1 MNLEKTGEIRTMKM
15 FIDGQWVDASDGG
28 TLESSNPYTGQV
40 WARVPNAT
48 QLDVDTAVLAARR
61 AFDDGEWRETT
72 PQHRARLMRRL
83 ADLIAKNAE
92 EFARIESTDNG
103 KLYRE
108 MLAQWRYMPEW
119 FHYYAGLAISEQGR
133 VLPSDK
139 PNFIAMTRKEPLG
152 VVAAITPWNS
162 PAFLMNWK
170 LAPALA
176 AGCTFIVKPSE
187 HTPVSTLAFAR
198 LVEEAG
204 FPKGVF
210 NVLSGGPEVGKLL
223 SSDPRIDKVAFTGS
237 DGVGKMIAQAAA
249 KNLTRVGLELGG
261 KSPQVVFDDCDLAV
275 TANGIISGIF
285 AATGQSCMAG
295 SRLIVQ
301 KGVKQALI
309 DRILER
315 VKTIKLGDPMLPE
328 TEMGPAATKPQFD
341 KVLSMVK
348 TARDEGARVVCGA
361 RGAEIGGYFIE
372 PTILDNVTP
381 AMSIFQEE
389 VFGPVLSVVEFET
402 EEEAVKLANDTR
414 YGLAAGVWTLNVQ
427 RAHRVS
433 GRIRAGSVWINSY
446 RTLAPYA
453 PFGGYGQSGIG
464 RENGPEGLAEYQE
477 TKTVWIE
484 TSGKSRDPFTIG
496 L

>member
-1 MNLEKTGEIRTMKM
+1 MHTEKMY
-15 FIDGQWVDASDGG
+15 IDGQWVDASDGG
-28 TLESSNPYTGQV
+28 TLDSLNPYTGEV
-40 WARVPNAT
+40 WAQVPNAT
-48 QLDVDTAVLAARR
+48 AADVAKAVEAARR
-61 AFDDGEWRETT
+61 AFDDGEWRHTT

-83 ADLIAKNAE
+83 AELITKNAE
-92 EFARIESTDNG
+92 ELARIESTDNG

-119 FHYYAGLAISEQGR
+119 FYYYAGLAVSEQGR
-133 VLPSDK
+133 MLASDK
-139 PNFIAMTRKEPLG
+139 PNFMAFTRKEPLG

-176 AGCTFIVKPSE
+176 AGCTFVVKPSE
-187 HTPVSTLAFAR
+187 HTPVSSLAFAR

-210 NVLSGGPEVGKLL
+210 NVLSGGPEVGKFL
-223 SSDPRIDKVAFTGS
+223 SESTRIDKIAFTGS
-237 DGVGKMIAQAAA
+237 DGVGKAIAQVAA

-261 KSPQVVFDDCDLAV
+261 KSPQVVFDDCDVAV
-275 TANGIISGIF
+275 TAHGIISGIF

-301 KGVKQALI
+301 KGAKAQLI
-309 DRILER
+309 EKILER
-315 VKTIKLGDPMLPE
+315 VKTIKLGDPMQPE

-341 KVLSMVK
+341 KVMSMLEAAK
-348 TARDEGARVVCGA
+348 KQGARVVCGA
-361 RGAEIGGYFIE
+361 KPAEIGGYFIE
-372 PTILDNVTP
+372 PTILDQVRPDMT
-381 AMSIFQEE
+381 IFQDE
-389 VFGPVLSVVEFET
+389 VFGPVLSVLEFET
-402 EEEAVKLANDTR
+402 EEEAVRLANDTR

-427 RAHRVS
+427 KAHRVAAQ
-433 GRIRAGSVWINSY
+433 IRAGSVWINAY

>member
-1 MNLEKTGEIRTMKM
+1 VNSSKSNEVQTMKM
-15 FIDGQWVDASDGG
+15 FIDGKWVGASDGG
-28 TLESSNPYTGQV
+28 MLDSINPYTGDV
-40 WARVPNAT
+40 WAKVPDATAADVNAAI
-48 QLDVDTAVLAARR
+48 DAARR
-61 AFDDGEWRETT
+61 TFDQGDWRSST
-72 PQHRARLMRRL
+72 PQYRAGLMRKL

-92 EFARIESTDNG
+92 EMATIESKDNG

-119 FHYYAGLAISEQGR
+119 FYYYAGLAVSEQGR

-139 PNFIAMTRKEPLG
+139 PNFIAFTRKEAMG

-187 HTPVSTLAFAR
+187 HTPVSSLAFAR

-204 FPKGVF
+204 FPAGVF
-210 NVLSGGPEVGKLL
+210 NVLSGGPNVGKLL
-223 SSDPRIDKVAFTGS
+223 SADPRIDKIAFTGS
-237 DGVGKMIAQAAA
+237 DGVGKAIAQAAA
-249 KNLTRVGLELGG
+249 QNLTRVGLELGG
-261 KSPQVVFDDCDLAV
+261 KSPQVVFSDCDLEV

-301 KGVKQALI
+301 KEIKKALI
-309 DRILER
+309 DKILSR
-315 VKTIKLGDPMLPE
+315 VKTIRLGDPMLAE
-328 TEMGPAATKPQFD
+328 TEMGPAATKPQFE
-341 KVLSMVK
+341 KVMSMIK
-348 TARDEGARVVCGA
+348 TAQDQGARVVCGA
-361 RGAEIGGYFIE
+361 KAADLGGYFIE
-372 PTILDNVTP
+372 PTILENVTTDM
-381 AMSIFQEE
+381 AIFQEE
-389 VFGPVLSVVEFET
+389 VFGPVLSVLEFET
-402 EEEAVKLANDTR
+402 EEEGIRLANDTR

-427 RAHRVS
+427 RAHRVAA
-433 GRIRAGSVWINSY
+433 RIRAGSVWINSY